1 MAAFC
6 MEVAH
11 SPAVSHHEAV
21 KSPLL
26 AKDLDQKLVAAAA
39 RFAFIR
45 IICAHHLLHVSGLD
59 QLLECIKIC
68 LIEVSP

>member
-39 RFAFIR
+39 RLAFVCIV
-45 IICAHHLLHVSGLD
+45 CAHDFLYVSGLD
-59 QLLECIKIC
+59 ELFECIQIC